1 MDPKVSA
8 LERAFQLA
16 GSGQVATIDEIK
28 KRLKLEGYDHQF
40 VNGGPVLAAQLR
52 DRIKAARRRRDPPM
66 P

>member
-8 LERAFQLA
+8 LERAFPLA

-28 KRLKLEGYDHQF
+28 KRLKLEGYDHHV